1 MFLLSIRVC
10 FVKLL
15 VGIYVYTI
23 LYGCFP
29 DYDTYILS
37 DACFVNSFIL
47 HTKGSINMDMVMEMN
62 STPSPSGGRR
72 NETSPYIKCI
82 RNSNKSEMIP
92 RRK

>member
-37 DACFVNSFIL
+37 DACFVNSYIL
-47 HTKGSINMDMVMEMN
+47 HTKGSIIMDMEMK
-62 STPSPSGGRR
+62 STLSPSGGSRS
-72 NETSPYIKCI
+72 ETSPFIKCI
-82 RNSNKSEMIP
+82 CNSNKSDMIP
-92 RRK
+92 WRK

>member
-37 DACFVNSFIL
+37 DACFVNSYIL
-47 HTKGSINMDMVMEMN
+47 HTKGSIIMDMEMK
-62 STPSPSGGRR
+62 STLSPSGGSR
-72 NETSPYIKCI
+72 NETSPCIKCI
-82 RNSNKSEMIP
+82 RNSNKSDMIP